1 MEADVF
7 QTPRAALIS
16 VRDLTVRYAGNA
28 TGRNPILEN
37 VSFDLLAGECLGLV
51 GESGS
56 GKSTIARVLV
66 GAPIPHSGSIRCAPS
81 AGTRRKE
88 FCRWIQLITQSPHTA
103 LNPMWSV
110 FQTLKEPLQIHR
122 KISSRGELRREVEN
136 LLESVRLPR
145 EIMDRKP
152 GQLSGGQKQRV
163 AIARAL
169 AVRPSVLI
177 CDEIIS
183 ALDSCVRR
191 EILELLQT
199 LQASHGLT
207 LLFISHDLPA
217 VEFLSDRVIML
228 ETGRAKMFR
237 EKRKGLAHS

>member
-1 MEADVF
+1 MGTDDL
-7 QTPRAALIS
+7 QISRAALIS
-16 VRDLTVRYAGNA
+16 VRGLSVCYSTNAAGN
-28 TGRNPILEN
+28 THVLRDVN
-37 VSFDLLAGECLGLV
+37 FDLLAGECLGLV

-66 GAPIPHSGSIRCAPS
+66 GAPIPHTGSIRYAPS

-88 FCRWIQLITQSPHTA
+88 FCRWVQLITQSPHTA
-103 LNPMWSV
+103 LNPVWSV
-110 FQTLKEPLQIHR
+110 FRTLKEPLQIHR
-122 KISSRGELRREVEN
+122 KIPRGELHREVEN

-145 EIMDRKP
+145 EIMARKP

-183 ALDSCVRR
+183 ALDPCVRR

-199 LQASHGLT
+199 LRIAHGLT

-217 VEFLSDRVIML
+217 VEFLSDRIIML
-228 ETGRAKMFR
+228 EAGRAKMFR
-237 EKRKGLAHS
+237 ERRKESARS